1 MYELRQCLNCLFM
14 YFCYNIF
21 QRYNDTKI
29 MQISFKF
36 IMYIF
41 DAVSEALPEINTN
54 GSACER
60 WSSVENIVKAAAVST
75 IGLTAP
81 TGRRDTPHCPE
92 MAAMSAEQRK
102 LKLWRQNTRD
112 VNNKAAL
119 KLQRNAILHAMRRKA
134 RSNAEERLDRMAS
147 EVERLHDGAKMFR
160 ALREMT
166 RRPATQLT
174 FHDDAGRIISNSAE
188 INTRVTDHFSRQFTD
203 PTVDGLDAFAG
214 EPSQLT
220 RPITPEEVTLAI
232 GKLNTGRASGHD
244 DIPAEFLKCSAELI
258 SHTIANIFN
267 DALQHHELLDIG
279 KGVLIL
285 VQKPGKPTGPLT
297 SLRPIVLLSVLRKTL
312 SLIVL
317 SRIAPKVDEYLSSSQ
332 SGFRRGR
339 STADVVFGYRWLC
352 AKAQRH
358 RVTVKFL
365 GIDLSRAFD
374 TIRRDKLLDTLQ
386 TFLDESELRM
396 IRFDSYSPTPHS
408 SPVYQQAIAWHLQRL
423 SAHRKETASARYC
436 SLFTLKLLSV
446 TFGHVSQRG
455 RQKMPPYHSM
465 WSTPTIRISS
475 VHLGHSSTTLSAS
488 HRCLGRL
495 KMSPDPNNSPT
506 SHSAN
511 YGQCGSDVHTSVY
524 NCVYDCMRRSLSRC

>member
-1 MYELRQCLNCLFM
+1 MET
-14 YFCYNIF
+14 F
-21 QRYNDTKI
+21 QVGN
-29 MQISFKF
+29 Q
-36 IMYIF
+36 
-41 DAVSEALPEINTN
+41 
-54 GSACER
+54 
-60 WSSVENIVKAAAVST
+60 ST
-75 IGLTAP
+75 IDLTAL

-92 MAAMSAEQRK
+92 MAAMSAAQRK

-112 VNNKAAL
+112 VNNKTIL

-134 RSNAEERLDRMAS
+134 RSNTEERLDRMAS

-160 ALREMT
+160 AVREMT

-174 FHDDAGRIISNSAE
+174 LHDDAGRIISNSTE
-188 INTRVTDHFSRQFTD
+188 INTRVTGHFTRQFTD
-203 PTVDGLDAFAG
+203 PTVDSLDAFTG

-232 GKLNTGRASGHD
+232 GKLNTGWASGHD
-244 DIPAEFLKCSAELI
+244 DIPAEFLKCSAELL

-317 SRIAPKVDEYLSSSQ
+317 SRIAPKVDDYMSSSQ
-332 SGFRRGR
+332 SWFRRGR
-339 STADVVFGYRWLC
+339 STADVVFGYRWLY

-358 RVTVKFL
+358 RVTVEFL

-396 IRFDSYSPTPHS
+396 IRFLLADTSLTVERGSSVVECRTRNQVSPRFESCFATVSKIGHFRSLHWRPCWLSCINEYLAIDSGGHVSDLVVARTCCMTRMLPGEAELVSEWTGLSGRAKSVKRFERSNGLDTALHKNYLYLHS
-408 SPVYQQAIAWHLQRL
+408 SPVYQQAIAWHLQQL
-423 SAHRKETASARYC
+423 
-436 SLFTLKLLSV
+436 
-446 TFGHVSQRG
+446 
-455 RQKMPPYHSM
+455 
-465 WSTPTIRISS
+465 
-475 VHLGHSSTTLSAS
+475 
-488 HRCLGRL
+488 
-495 KMSPDPNNSPT
+495 
-506 SHSAN
+506 
-511 YGQCGSDVHTSVY
+511 
-524 NCVYDCMRRSLSRC
+524 